1 MSRIPSGPGV
11 LASAKPGCRAG
22 NVLWGAVLGLLIS
35 TLTDSSVDGL
45 SQLQPPIRGSLPV
58 GLPGTAVPNSAE
70 ISCGDTIEHTSIGFT
85 EFTASGPDEAGAAPP
100 AVVLGPL

>member
-1 MSRIPSGPGV
+1 MNRIPSGPGV

-35 TLTDSSVDGL
+35 TLWRPDQGQYEVV
-45 SQLQPPIRGSLPV
+45 PPPDD
-58 GLPGTAVPNSAE
+58 SAE
-70 ISCGDTIEHTSIGFT
+70 MSCGDTIEHTSIGFT